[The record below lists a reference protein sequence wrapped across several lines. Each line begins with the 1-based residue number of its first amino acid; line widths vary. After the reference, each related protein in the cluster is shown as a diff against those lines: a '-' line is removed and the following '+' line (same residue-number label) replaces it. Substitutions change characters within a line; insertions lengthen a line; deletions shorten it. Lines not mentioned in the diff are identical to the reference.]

1 MMDQD
6 DEAAE
11 FGDATRY
18 AQAAELGKEMFAKHN
33 VSEDDQLIFCLQKKG
48 ANDTGSKYKS
58 VMDFKVR
65 VMELVSIYVQQR
77 AKKTEEVKD
86 SNRSDTSLTLIKG
99 LLSSLKVAHQDN
111 HQVLF
116 DRAKATLSSMA
127 KQGINTTTSGSED
140 ALKDQKLLFTET
152 MATILKPNKD
162 SALNKAYCDVFL
174 LLTKH
179 HFG

>member
-1 MMDQD
+1 
-6 DEAAE
+6 
-11 FGDATRY
+11 
-18 AQAAELGKEMFAKHN
+18 
-33 VSEDDQLIFCLQKKG
+33 
-48 ANDTGSKYKS
+48 
-58 VMDFKVR
+58 
-65 VMELVSIYVQQR
+65 
-77 AKKTEEVKD
+77 VKD
-86 SNRSDTSLTLIKG
+86 NKRSDTSLTLIKG

-127 KQGINTTTSGSED
+127 KQGINTTSSGSED

-179 HFG
+179 HFGNEDSPMRTFVVNTYKELLKKFLEGRTNMKSGLSSKLF